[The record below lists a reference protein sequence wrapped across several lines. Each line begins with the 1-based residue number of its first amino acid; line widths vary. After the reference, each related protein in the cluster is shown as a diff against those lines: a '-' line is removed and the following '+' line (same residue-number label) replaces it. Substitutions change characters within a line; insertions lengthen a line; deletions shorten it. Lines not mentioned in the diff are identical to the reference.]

1 MLSVL
6 TSTIHT
12 EAAVLLLSSELF
24 LVQRRYSIF
33 RNGLFEFK
41 VQKLDH
47 KVFAILIGSFA
58 ISRKFIWKAF
68 TLDATMTAT
77 S

>member
-12 EAAVLLLSSELF
+12 EAAVLLLSSKLF
-24 LVQRRYSIF
+24 LVQRRCNIF

-47 KVFAILIGSFA
+47 KVFAILIGTHSLW
-58 ISRKFIWKAF
+58 S
-68 TLDATMTAT
+68 
-77 S
+77 